1 MTHHHQSALK
11 TLISELLDGDQ
22 DLQRGE
28 AQRRLLEAAMQELIE
43 AEVTAR
49 VGAGRYE
56 RSAERVTRR
65 NGSRPKQ
72 LATPS
77 GTLELQI
84 PKLRE
89 GSFFPSLLEPRRR
102 VDQALWSV
110 IAQAWIGGVST
121 RRVDALVKALGN
133 ETGISRS
140 TVSRICTEI
149 DEYVGEFLNR
159 RLDEANGWYPYLWLD
174 ATYLDVRIGGRVV
187 SQAVV
192 VATGCSVNGHRQVL
206 GMAIG
211 DAETTDFWT
220 EFLRSLRD
228 RGLKVATPNDPLGVA
243 VVVSDAH
250 EGLKNAVKAILP
262 GAAWQRCRV
271 HFARNVTRALGAAR
285 SKPVNALIGTIFAQ
299 TTAEAVDA
307 CYKHVTDNLADA
319 GFDQIAAMLDKA
331 QPDLTA
337 FAAMPPEHWRKLWS
351 NNPIERLNREIKRRA
366 DVVQIFP
373 DRGSVTRLIGAIL
386 LEQHEEWHYGERRY
400 LSETSMRR
408 LIDTLYNRADNTP
421 GHLPLTA

>member
-1 MTHHHQSALK
+1 MTHHNQSALRG
-11 TLISELLDGDQ
+11 LINELLNGDEE
-22 DLQRGE
+22 LPRGE
-28 AQRRLLEAAMQELIE
+28 AMRRLLETSLQELIE

-49 VGAGRYE
+49 IGAGRYE
-56 RSAERVTRR
+56 RSTDRVTRR
-65 NGSRPKQ
+65 NGARPKQ
-72 LATPS
+72 LATPA
-77 GTLELQI
+77 GTLELTI

-102 VDQALWSV
+102 IDQALWSV

-121 RRVDALVKALGN
+121 RRVDALIKALGN

-140 TVSRICTEI
+140 TVSRICAEI
-149 DEYVGEFLNR
+149 DEYVSVFLAR
-159 RLDEANGWYPYLWLD
+159 RLDDNDAWYPYLWLD
-174 ATYLDVRIGGRVV
+174 ATYLDVRINGRVV

-192 VATGCSVNGHRQVL
+192 VATGCSVNGHREVL

-220 EFLRSLRD
+220 SFLRSLRE
-228 RGLKVATPNDPLGVA
+228 RGLKVATPADPLGVT

-250 EGLKNAVKAILP
+250 EGLKNAIKAILP

-285 SKPVNALIGTIFAQ
+285 SKPVNALIGTIYAQ
-299 TTAEAVDA
+299 TTPEAVHA
-307 CYKHVTDNLADA
+307 CYKHVTDNLIQA
-319 GFDQIAAMLDKA
+319 GFTDIADMLDRA
-331 QPDLTA
+331 HPDLTA
-337 FAAMPPEHWRKLWS
+337 FADMPTDHWRKLWS
-351 NNPIERLNREIKRRA
+351 NNPIERLNREIKRRS

-373 DRGSVTRLIGAIL
+373 DRGSVTRLVGAIL

-408 LIDTLYNRADNTP
+408 LVDTLLDRTTHP
-421 GHLPLTA
+421 LPLTA